1 MAVKSL
7 LKKLPFKK
15 DEHEESELKVPETSG
30 HGLLG
35 EAERVSNV
43 VSAGLEQNNYPEM
56 NKQLATLAVQEK
68 KAARYVFEGPGIVV
82 QTCAVAACAALGLLC
97 CYCLVFSIGTLILS
111 THHYALG
118 AALSLSALA
127 GALVNGALVLRFAKT
142 VRFRERYDSY
152 EEMLGYR
159 SLELVED
166 IADYAKQPEAV
177 VIEDLNRAVDLKLIP
192 QGHFSRG
199 NLAFMVSDGTFEKYE
214 ERQDAYDRYFQK
226 KLEERRRIE
235 SRPESIQK
243 ILEDGEASLAKIRA
257 CGSLV
262 KGKAVAQKLAR
273 LEKTTAMIFH
283 EVDVNPDSAQ
293 SLGVFLNYYLPTTEK
308 LLDTYASLVE
318 KKASGKA
325 ARETKKEIESAL
337 DTVATAFGAILEQ
350 LYQENEASVRDDIE
364 TMEMSMMLEGLSTQP

>member
-1 MAVKSL
+1 MAVTSL
-7 LKKLPFKK
+7 LKKLSFEK
-15 DEHEESELKVPETSG
+15 DVPEEAELKVPETSEC
-30 HGLLG
+30 GLLG
-35 EAERVSNV
+35 DAEMVSNV
-43 VSAGLEQNNYPEM
+43 VSAGLEQSNYSEM
-56 NKQLATLAVQEK
+56 NKQLAALAAQEK
-68 KAARYVFEGPGIVV
+68 KGSRYVFEGPGIVI

-97 CYCLVFSIGTLILS
+97 CYCLVFGIGTLVLS
-111 THHYALG
+111 THHYVIGTVLSLG
-118 AALSLSALA
+118 ALS
-127 GALVNGALVLRFAKT
+127 GALLNGALTLRFAKT

-166 IADYAKQPEAV
+166 IANYAKQSEAA
-177 VIEDLNRAVDLKLIP
+177 VIEDLSKAIELKLIP

-199 NLAFMVSDGTFEKYE
+199 NLAFMISDGTFEKYE

-226 KLEERRRIE
+226 RLEERRRIE
-235 SRPESIQK
+235 SRSESVQK

-262 KGKAVAQKLAR
+262 KGKAIAEKLSR
-273 LEKTTAMIFH
+273 LEKLTAMIFH

-337 DTVATAFGAILEQ
+337 DTAATAFEAILEK

-364 TMEMSMMLEGLSTQP
+364 TMEMSMMLEGLPTQP